1 MGIRGRRLTGLRKRA
16 GIMNDRFFELKREKQ
31 DRMINGALKVFAT
44 QGYRHASTDDIVKEA
59 GISKGLL
66 FHYFGSKQGTYAF
79 VYDYSAR
86 FMMLELRDMVDPRE
100 RELFGL
106 MKQIERAKLNALK
119 GYPYMQM
126 FLDRANQE
134 TSNEALVAIA
144 AKRPLLLEAYELIYE
159 QVNPIRLPEGVE
171 LGKLRKMM
179 ELTIKGLMSE
189 RFRDGSFQPE
199 SLCQEIEEYLDMMK
213 GLVYR

>member
-1 MGIRGRRLTGLRKRA
+1 
-16 GIMNDRFFELKREKQ
+16 MNDRFFELKKEKQ

-66 FHYFGSKQGTYAF
+66 FHYFDSKQGTYAF

-86 FMMLELRDMVDPRE
+86 FMMLELRDMVDFRE
-100 RELFGL
+100 KELFEV
-106 MKQIERAKLNALK
+106 MKQVERAKVNALR

-134 TSNEALVAIA
+134 SSSEALLAIA
-144 AKRPLLLEAYELIYE
+144 PKRPLLLEAYDIIYT
-159 QVNPIRLPEGVE
+159 QVDTSRLPEGVE
-171 LGKLRKMM
+171 AGRLRKMM
-179 ELTIKGLMSE
+179 ELTIRGLMAE
-189 RFRDGSFQPE
+189 RFRDGTFQPD
-199 SLCQEIEEYLDMMK
+199 LLRQEIEDYLDMMK
-213 GLVYR
+213 MIVYR

>member
-1 MGIRGRRLTGLRKRA
+1 
-16 GIMNDRFFELKREKQ
+16 MNDRFFELKKEKQ

-86 FMMLELRDMVDPRE
+86 FMMLELRDMMDFRE
-100 RELFGL
+100 KELFEV
-106 MKQIERAKLNALK
+106 MKQIERTKLHALK

-134 TSNEALVAIA
+134 SNSEALQAIS
-144 AKRPLLLEAYELIYE
+144 AKRPLLLEAYDIIYA
-159 QVNPIRLPEGVE
+159 QVDFTRIPEGVD
-171 LGKLRKMM
+171 GRKLRKMM
-179 ELTIKGLMSE
+179 ELTIKGLMTE
-189 RFRDGSFQPE
+189 RFRDGTFDPE
-199 SLCQEIEEYLDMMK
+199 LLCQEIEAYLDMMK
-213 GLVYR
+213 IIVYQ